1 MSGGAFIQNSK
12 FETDVA
18 DLNAIPIAQLHAV
31 NAVVIDEGPG
41 GAAGV
46 PQCES
51 VLASRGG
58 AGIDGLDLKSTVAS
72 GNVEVVED
80 EIALAAAA
88 DRDARHTFRE
98 DQRPTS
104 ILSRFDLRDCYLSSW
119 CATNLVGRPHRLCGV
134 RFPCRSQRGTNCGDK
149 VGQPDVASAA
159 LPSRQVRTLNDSETD
174 RRARSVDERW
184 HQHASI
190 DRRCCLGSYPIGP
203 DRSG

>member
-1 MSGGAFIQNSK
+1 MLGGAFSQNSK
-12 FETDVA
+12 SEPDVA

-104 ILSRFDLRDCYLSSW
+104 ILSRFDLRDGYPSFR
-119 CATNLVGRPHRLCGV
+119 CASDLVERAHRLCGLG
-134 RFPCRSQRGTNCGDK
+134 FPCRIQRGTNCGDK

-190 DRRCCLGSYPIGP
+190 DRRCPTALLPLPKSQW
-203 DRSG
+203 